1 MSTELSGATLDERIS
16 ALVGAVGGP
25 VRAATLLGK
34 TRTHIDN
41 MRKAGAPLRLED
53 VLILAREAGVTLD
66 WVTTG
71 HAVRQDLRGLSDAR
85 AGAFD
90 GLPDFVRLLPLRPE
104 LVNVGGRTIERWTP
118 SEFATS
124 TTWLGAQGLTEETA
138 RYAAAGDGGMAPVIG
153 KGAFVVVDAR
163 VQSAK
168 TGLYLVIVGDE
179 LFWGN
184 DQLDYVALALQ
195 GRDPL
200 DRERAARLLAR
211 PFGAQRR
218 TPP

>member
-71 HAVRQDLRGLSDAR
+71 HAVRPDLRGLSDAR

-104 LVNVGGRTIERWTP
+104 LANVGGRTIERWTP
-118 SEFATS
+118 SEFAMS
-124 TTWLGAQGLTEETA
+124 TTWLDAQGLGRLIADSES
-138 RYAAAGDGGMAPVIG
+138 GPI
-153 KGAFVVVDAR
+153 AF
-163 VQSAK
+163 
-168 TGLYLVIVGDE
+168 L
-179 LFWGN
+179 
-184 DQLDYVALALQ
+184 
-195 GRDPL
+195 
-200 DRERAARLLAR
+200 LLAGGFMIT
-211 PFGAQRR
+211 FGSLVAGGAIMSLPSDNDDDHGGGRRRRYRLSPIRVPAQRSGR
-218 TPP
+218 RSSVQRDWV